1 MADIRS
7 QIVEAR
13 NRGAAVLLI
22 SEDLDEILELSD
34 RILVMSD
41 GKIVYETT
49 AEGADP
55 HVLGSHMAGHH

>member
-1 MADIRS
+1 MPRS
-7 QIVEAR
+7 
-13 NRGAAVLLI
+13 LLI

-41 GKIVYETT
+41 GKIVYETA

-55 HVLGSHMAGHH
+55 HLLGSHMAGHH